1 MTTTRNTLIA
11 NGYRLN
17 SINRVIRKNNKPKQ
31 ERENGNT
38 PDWEDIEEARYNFFF
53 YSGQENQWSAKQPKR
68 QDSPERLSCLWSP
81 M

>member
-38 PDWEDIEEARYNFFF
+38 SDWEDIEEARYNFFF
-53 YSGQENQWSAKQPKR
+53 TAGKKISGVLNSPK
-68 QDSPERLSCLWSP
+68 DKIHLKD
-81 M
+81 